1 MQPYQVE
8 RKKLIRNLGNGK
20 YNERGKKKKKQ
31 LMANILHWT

>member
-20 YNERGKKKKKQ
+20 YNERKKKKKQ

>member
-20 YNERGKKKKKQ
+20 YNEREKKKR
-31 LMANILHWT
+31 NN